1 MQQTR
6 QQQPFR
12 CMEATEEATT
22 AIEVEATKAGAAS
35 AMHAFG
41 RRQRRRRRS
50 NRGDNSSNHPGR
62 GNKRGENSSH
72 SGALVSIEV
81 EGDWLRKRKVGLSLY
96 WLYMIKLSAIV
107 YLVWSV
113 L

>member
-1 MQQTR
+1 MK
-6 QQQPFR
+6 
-12 CMEATEEATT
+12 ATEEATT

-41 RRQRRRRRS
+41 RRQRRRRS

-81 EGDWLRKRKVGLSLY
+81 EGDWLPVLRKGEVGLSLD
-96 WLYMIKLSAIV
+96 WLYMITLSAIV